1 MSDESTTMSQTD
13 RLFFAGLLLMV
24 SPVVTWAFLD
34 AYQILSLMVVGLVGA
49 VSIFSS
55 KDEPER
61 AR

>member
-1 MSDESTTMSQTD
+1 MSQTD